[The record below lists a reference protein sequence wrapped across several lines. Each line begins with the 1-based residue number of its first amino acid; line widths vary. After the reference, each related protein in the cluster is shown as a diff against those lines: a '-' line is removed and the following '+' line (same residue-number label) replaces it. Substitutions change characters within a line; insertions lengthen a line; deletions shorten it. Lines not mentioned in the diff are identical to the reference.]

1 MENEIIESIMN
12 GQRKQA
18 LEQLM
23 ESSYLL
29 EDLFDELLN
38 QNMPNEII
46 AIYRVAVRVGYIKF
60 GNIQWASNK

>member
-1 MENEIIESIMN
+1 MEEIIESIMN

-29 EDLFDELLN
+29 EDLFEELLS

-46 AIYRVAVRVGYIKF
+46 TMYRVAARVNYIKF
-60 GNIQWASNK
+60 GEIE

>member
-1 MENEIIESIMN
+1 MEEIIESIMN

-29 EDLFDELLN
+29 EDLFEELLS

-46 AIYRVAVRVGYIKF
+46 TMYRVAARVGYIKF
-60 GNIQWASNK
+60 GEIE

>member
-1 MENEIIESIMN
+1 MEQIIESIMN

-29 EDLFDELLN
+29 EDLFEELLS

-46 AIYRVAVRVGYIKF
+46 TMYRVAVRVNYIKF
-60 GNIQWASNK
+60 GEIE

>member
-1 MENEIIESIMN
+1 MEYILESIMN

-29 EDLFDELLN
+29 EDLFEELLS
-38 QNMPNEII
+38 QNMSRELITM
-46 AIYRVAVRVGYIKF
+46 YRVAVRCGYIKF
-60 GNIQWASNK
+60 GEIQ

>member
-60 GNIQWASNK
+60 GNIQ

>member
-1 MENEIIESIMN
+1 MEEIIESIVN

-29 EDLFDELLN
+29 EDLFEELLS

-46 AIYRVAVRVGYIKF
+46 TMYRVAVRVNYIKF
-60 GNIQWASNK
+60 GEIE

>member
-46 AIYRVAVRVGYIKF
+46 AMYRVAVRVGYIKF
-60 GNIQWASNK
+60 GNIQ

>member
-1 MENEIIESIMN
+1 MKEIIESIMN

-29 EDLFDELLN
+29 EDLFEELLS

-46 AIYRVAVRVGYIKF
+46 TMYRVAVRVNYIKF
-60 GNIQWASNK
+60 GEIE

>member
-1 MENEIIESIMN
+1 MEEIIESIMN

-23 ESSYLL
+23 DSSYLL
-29 EDLFDELLN
+29 EDLFEELLS

-46 AIYRVAVRVGYIKF
+46 TMYRVAVRVNYIKF
-60 GNIQWASNK
+60 GEIE

>member
-1 MENEIIESIMN
+1 MEEIIESIMN

-29 EDLFDELLN
+29 EDLFEGLLS

-46 AIYRVAVRVGYIKF
+46 TMYRVAVRVNYIKF
-60 GNIQWASNK
+60 GEIE

>member
-1 MENEIIESIMN
+1 MKEIIESIMN

-29 EDLFDELLN
+29 EDLFEELLS

-46 AIYRVAVRVGYIKF
+46 TMYRVAIRVNYIKF
-60 GNIQWASNK
+60 GEIE

>member
-23 ESSYLL
+23 DSSYLL
-29 EDLFDELLN
+29 EDLFEELLS

-46 AIYRVAVRVGYIKF
+46 TMYRVAVRVNYIKF
-60 GNIQWASNK
+60 GEIE

>member
-1 MENEIIESIMN
+1 MEEIIESIMN

-29 EDLFDELLN
+29 EDLFEELLS

-46 AIYRVAVRVGYIKF
+46 TMYRVALRVNYIKF
-60 GNIQWASNK
+60 GGIE

>member
-1 MENEIIESIMN
+1 MKEIIESIMN

-29 EDLFDELLN
+29 EDLFEELLS
-38 QNMPNEII
+38 QNIAYEII
-46 AIYRVAVRVGYIKF
+46 TMYRVALRVNYIKF
-60 GNIQWASNK
+60 GEIE

>member
-1 MENEIIESIMN
+1 MEEIIESIMN

-29 EDLFDELLN
+29 EDLFEELLS

-46 AIYRVAVRVGYIKF
+46 TMYRVAIRVNYIKF
-60 GNIQWASNK
+60 GEIE

>member
-1 MENEIIESIMN
+1 MEEIIESIIN

-29 EDLFDELLN
+29 EDLFEELLS

-46 AIYRVAVRVGYIKF
+46 TMYRVAVRVNYIKF
-60 GNIQWASNK
+60 GEIE